1 MDMGAN
7 MDIDNVI
14 YITFRNIYA
23 YRNKYMNVCNNN

>member
-1 MDMGAN
+1 MDMGVN

-14 YITFRNIYA
+14 YIIFRNIYV